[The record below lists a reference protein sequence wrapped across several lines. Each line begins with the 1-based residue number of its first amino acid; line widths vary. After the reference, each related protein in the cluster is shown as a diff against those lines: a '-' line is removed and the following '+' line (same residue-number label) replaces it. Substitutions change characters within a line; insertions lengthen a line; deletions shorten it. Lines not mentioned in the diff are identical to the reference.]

1 MQSQPQRASLAHP
14 APALAEGKTK
24 APRGLP
30 GSCHSQG
37 QVGQSRAEAGGAG
50 RGCGQQSPA
59 GSSPACFL
67 SGKVLIAF
75 LALLSCE
82 VCQSFGQ
89 QTVPEPHLASAE
101 QGVVK
106 SGPHRHPA
114 QALGN
119 ARLHVAPLHPQ
130 PLGIRLGPSDQSPRR
145 DVGKRGSPQQGLECH
160 AGAHRAPGSKVCP
173 QLHGASSGL
182 SVHGPLG
189 GSQAPPFAPAP
200 RRGAVWPPA
209 NRLSRVARCRPHARG
224 RLD

>member
-14 APALAEGKTK
+14 APALAEGKTE

-37 QVGQSRAEAGGAG
+37 QVGQSRAGAGGAG

-101 QGVVK
+101 QGVVQGGQMPCEVGASPPPRTGPGERQTSRGPPSSPA
-106 SGPHRHPA
+106 SGD
-114 QALGN
+114 QAG
-119 ARLHVAPLHPQ
+119 PLRPE
-130 PLGIRLGPSDQSPRR
+130 PKTGRGEERVPTAGTGVPRR
-145 DVGKRGSPQQGLECH
+145 SPQGTW
-160 AGAHRAPGSKVCP
+160 V
-173 QLHGASSGL
+173 
-182 SVHGPLG
+182 
-189 GSQAPPFAPAP
+189 
-200 RRGAVWPPA
+200 
-209 NRLSRVARCRPHARG
+209 
-224 RLD
+224 